1 MDDLGS
7 PEVALADWLLLL
19 DGGEVVRLE
28 LILRLGLAL
37 GLSDGGMLA
46 RLADL
51 RELIGIVVPPEKDV
65 SIFDVTPYK

>member
-1 MDDLGS
+1 MGS
-7 PEVALADWLLLL
+7 PEVALAAWLLLL

-51 RELIGIVVPPEKDV
+51 RELIGIVVPPEVAEGGDPMLVLDV
-65 SIFDVTPYK
+65 FA